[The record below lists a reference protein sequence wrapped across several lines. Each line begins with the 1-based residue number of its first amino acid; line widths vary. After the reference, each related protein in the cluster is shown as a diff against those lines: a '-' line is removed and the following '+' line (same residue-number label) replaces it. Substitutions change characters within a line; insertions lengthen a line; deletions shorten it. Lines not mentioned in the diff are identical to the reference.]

1 MLKPEY
7 TTRFKKDLK
16 IIEKRK
22 LDIELL
28 KDIIRKLCKEEPLPV
43 KTETTI
49 YQEIG
54 QDLENVIFCL
64 TGFWF
69 IKLVTE

>member
-54 QDLENVIFCL
+54 QDLENVIFNMI
-64 TGFWF
+64 GF
-69 IKLVTE
+69 